1 MKYQVELLENWRPK
15 FEFWTPGIYRV
26 PEDFSEE
33 RAAQMMREVKARKIS
48 KKAPAP
54 ENKLMKVPENKAGK
68 KTGAEKPS
76 LSRRAERLKIGTT

>member
-1 MKYQVELLENWRPK
+1 MKYMIELQENWRPK

-33 RAAQMMREVKARKIS
+33 KAAQMMREVKARKIS

-54 ENKLMKVPENKAGK
+54 ENKLMSVPENKAGK
-68 KTGAEKPS
+68 KTGEEKPS
-76 LSRRAERLKIGTT
+76 SSRRADRLKIGKT